1 MEREVPERLG
11 GRALIAPCEERC
23 LIKFNADQ
31 PASALEGEKAR
42 VRAGVGVQNQPAP
55 AAPREVTHG
64 NRANAACKR
73 TTWVELEYGVRE
85 TESVPGGH
93 AGEAKQRVR
102 RPRDVS
108 EVAIGDEV
116 EHRSPIRCHVE
127 PGRRISWVASLE
139 ISRHFPTAEDGQQQ
153 GEPTDRVSH
162 FHDPLLVQKAC
173 FCHSAPGCEIRRGAL
188 RMRSGLRGCEAM
200 ALLTPRMRGPRCDSA
215 RATVKYCADATPLTP
230 HHDRRKRTR
239 GWRDTLDG
247 LPRWIQAMRAPS
259 LLMLCAVTL
268 AVAPLGAQSAAPRP
282 GPLDARLLSPL
293 VWRNVGPFR
302 GGRVSA
308 VSGV

>member
-108 EVAIGDEV
+108 PLATKWNTVVRFAATSNV
-116 EHRSPIRCHVE
+116 
-127 PGRRISWVASLE
+127 
-139 ISRHFPTAEDGQQQ
+139 
-153 GEPTDRVSH
+153 GEGSV
-162 FHDPLLVQKAC
+162 
-173 FCHSAPGCEIRRGAL
+173 
-188 RMRSGLRGCEAM
+188 GLR
-200 ALLTPRMRGPRCDSA
+200 R
-215 RATVKYCADATPLTP
+215 
-230 HHDRRKRTR
+230 
-239 GWRDTLDG
+239 WRSVDTSRQ
-247 LPRWIQAMRAPS
+247 PKTASTKVNP
-259 LLMLCAVTL
+259 
-268 AVAPLGAQSAAPRP
+268 P
-282 GPLDARLLSPL
+282 
-293 VWRNVGPFR
+293 
-302 GGRVSA
+302 
-308 VSGV
+308 

>member
-11 GRALIAPCEERC
+11 GRALIGPCEERC

-108 EVAIGDEV
+108 EVTIGDEV
-116 EHRSPIRCHVE
+116 EHRRSE
-127 PGRRISWVASLE
+127 ERRVGKE
-139 ISRHFPTAEDGQQQ
+139 
-153 GEPTDRVSH
+153 
-162 FHDPLLVQKAC
+162 C
-173 FCHSAPGCEIRRGAL
+173 
-188 RMRSGLRGCEAM
+188 RS
-200 ALLTPRMRGPRCDSA
+200 
-215 RATVKYCADATPLTP
+215 
-230 HHDRRKRTR
+230 
-239 GWRDTLDG
+239 
-247 LPRWIQAMRAPS
+247 
-259 LLMLCAVTL
+259 
-268 AVAPLGAQSAAPRP
+268 
-282 GPLDARLLSPL
+282 
-293 VWRNVGPFR
+293 R
-302 GGRVSA
+302 GGWYQ
-308 VSGV
+308 

>member
-42 VRAGVGVQNQPAP
+42 VRAGVGVQNQPA
-55 AAPREVTHG
+55 T
-64 NRANAACKR
+64 AACKR

-108 EVAIGDEV
+108 EVTIGDEV
-116 EHRSPIRCHVE
+116 EHRSPIRCDVE
-127 PGRRISWVASLE
+127 RGRRISWVASLE
-139 ISRHFPTAEDGQQQ
+139 ISRHFPTAEDGQHQ
-153 GEPTDRVSH
+153 GEPTNRVSH

-173 FCHSAPGCEIRRGAL
+173 FCYSAP
-188 RMRSGLRGCEAM
+188 
-200 ALLTPRMRGPRCDSA
+200 
-215 RATVKYCADATPLTP
+215 
-230 HHDRRKRTR
+230 
-239 GWRDTLDG
+239 
-247 LPRWIQAMRAPS
+247 
-259 LLMLCAVTL
+259 
-268 AVAPLGAQSAAPRP
+268 
-282 GPLDARLLSPL
+282 
-293 VWRNVGPFR
+293 
-302 GGRVSA
+302 
-308 VSGV
+308 